1 MTKYYYDLHIH
12 SCLSPCADND
22 MTPYNIAGMAA
33 LNGLNLI
40 ALTDHNS
47 CGNCKTFF
55 HACKT
60 YGIVPVPGME
70 LTTAED
76 IHMVALFPSL
86 EDALS
91 FEEELKPYKATI
103 KNKPEIFGDQLYMG
117 IGDEPKG
124 IEENLLI
131 MASSLD
137 LQSAAELV
145 RSHNGAAFPAHVDR
159 ESNGVI
165 AILGDIP
172 PEPNFNYAEF
182 NDSDNIPTYRE
193 KYEILKN
200 MPVLCSSDAHHLWDV
215 NEAAHYIEIDDEPY
229 SSEKVRRELI
239 RVLRE
244 RTQNL

>member
-47 CGNCKTFF
+47 CGNCETFF

-91 FEEELKPYKATI
+91 FEEEMKPYKATI

-124 IEENLLI
+124 IEESLLI

-145 RSHNGAAFPAHVDR
+145 RKHNGAAFPAHVDR

-182 NDSDNIPTYRE
+182 NDSENIPAYRE

-215 NEAAHYIEIDDEPY
+215 NEAAHYIELDDEPY

-244 RTQNL
+244 RTQSL